1 MSNSQVA
8 DELAIRS
15 LVARYAEAVAARDE
29 KAWADTWADDGEWH
43 VMGQSPKGREEVVK
57 VWNQLM
63 GGLEFVVQH
72 AASGTV
78 DIDGDRATGRWQV
91 IEFGKMAGGGAMM
104 NIGLYR
110 DEYVREHGAWQFQ
123 KRIFSP
129 LYVGPPDLS
138 AAAIPFPKDL
148 PDHD

>member
-1 MSNSQVA
+1 MSDSQVA

-29 KAWADTWADDGEWH
+29 KTWADTWANDGEWH
-43 VMGQSPKGREEVVK
+43 VLGRSPKGREEIVE

-78 DIDGDRATGRWQV
+78 DIDGDHATGRWQV
-91 IEFGKMAGGGAMM
+91 IEFGKLVGGGAMM

-110 DEYVREHGAWQFQ
+110 DECVRENGEWRFR

-138 AAAIPFPKDL
+138 AAAIPFPEE
-148 PDHD
+148 